1 MHIYIKIYKKLTYI
15 IRNIIYLIVSIYLKR
30 NIKVC
35 KRKALPDKRILI
47 MVPHADDEWIGCSQL
62 LKHKKYDVTLCYMNM
77 LGGDTEKV
85 LRERYL
91 ELNRISKQNGLS
103 LISIDGNRKDK
114 IKKLKEYIQEKSY
127 YYIGVPSYYDWHEE
141 HFDVMNILRIAL
153 DELGLSN
160 IEILMYQVSVP
171 MCEDMITNCIEMT
184 KYDQENKWDTF
195 REIYKTQEYIPV
207 ERFKYNEYI
216 NGGIANYYAAEVYS
230 CMSYNKW
237 IHHLDKVL
245 LDKELRIDIKNNFTK
260 LSKIRGIIKKFDN
273 KQNFS
278 GDYI

>member
-1 MHIYIKIYKKLTYI
+1 MHISIKIYKKLTYI
-15 IRNIIYLIVSIYLKR
+15 IRNIIYLIMSIYLKKT
-30 NIKVC
+30 IKVS
-35 KRKALPDKRILI
+35 KRKDLPDKRILI

-62 LKHKKYDVTLCYMNM
+62 LKYKKYDVTLCYMNM
-77 LGGDTEKV
+77 LGGDKEKV
-85 LRERYL
+85 LIERYL
-91 ELNRISKQNGLS
+91 ELSRISKQNGIG

-114 IKKLKEYIQEKSY
+114 IKKLKEYIQEKEY

-153 DELGLSN
+153 DELELKN

-171 MCEDMITNCIEMT
+171 MCEDMVTNCIEMT
-184 KYDQENKWDTF
+184 KYDQENKWNIF

-207 ERFKYNEYI
+207 ERFKCNEYI
-216 NGGIANYYAAEVYS
+216 NGGFNNYYAAEVYS
-230 CMSYNKW
+230 CMSYNEW

-260 LSKIRGIIKKFDN
+260 LCKIREIITKFDN
-273 KQNFS
+273 KQNS
-278 GDYI
+278 SRGYI